1 MEKILREFVND
12 EHFQNIQKEYPNIA
26 DRMASLRLTNVKRR
40 NFYHWK
46 EEGLI
51 DWGNTEEDDKRTWV
65 RLNIYE
71 FIWVRII
78 QSARDF
84 GIPIDSLRELK
95 DFLFSDFTQLAADQ
109 IDTLEDELINQF
121 NYSPYRAAKHVE
133 LVKYVL
139 SHEKE
144 LRESGE
150 LLTLSMLGI
159 YIHGCLLFDR
169 LTAIVFTKE
178 NVKYEFSIYMPDD
191 PLTSELFSTNDLL
204 SKSHVY
210 IHINHLVEEF
220 MGVFD
225 NLPNLN
231 YWGFITT
238 KEMKLIFAIRSGEY
252 DSIHIKGMNNEDFII
267 EGTKTEDVKLEQA
280 ARLQKIFGMKMYDEV
295 TLKYRNDKH
304 IYVKNT
310 RRL

>member
-178 NVKYEFSIYMPDD
+178 NKYEFSIYMPDD

-280 ARLQKIFGMKMYDEV
+280 ARLQKIFGMNVKKE
-295 TLKYRNDKH
+295 LKPQERAFGWFQL
-304 IYVKNT
+304 KNVYY
-310 RRL
+310 